1 MQRIH
6 SPLSLLS
13 LYPDQQRFT
22 ASARRRDPLPASQHL
37 LVLQTCAGQLHSF
50 HSRQRILR
58 HPLLFFAMA
67 NLATDL
73 LRTTARF
80 FYPTEHVL
88 VIDALILHSTL
99 ADKDLAHVLGMQPK
113 ALRKLCGRL
122 KEDGLLSVQTRSERR
137 ADGSG
142 GYFAPTK
149 AGEVGKERLTNTDWY
164 YLNYHRAI
172 DSIKYR
178 MYKLNKHV
186 ESLGAPTT
194 ERKDLSCP
202 QCKSQWTELEV
213 MDKID
218 FATGAFLCQR
228 CGHPLDAVEE
238 DERVSENES
247 MKRLN
252 SQLAKLIELL
262 QKIDAATV
270 PENDFPS
277 ALAKAKP
284 IVRSDAN
291 PGQRTEIVDL
301 PGRNLQ
307 SSKGLSL
314 KPEKI
319 DVQLQNDEDV
329 KRANAEAEAQARR
342 EKEAR
347 QNALPDWI
355 AKSTVSG
362 DITAVGAK
370 EERLRLEREA
380 HSGDTKAETEEDEK
394 KPAAGGD
401 EDIMAAY
408 WDEMAKAQAQ
418 QAADQAQED
427 ADEEEE
433 DEEDEFEDVDVGG
446 GASTPVING
455 AGPANGAVVAL
466 STGANTP
473 AAVESSNATDDE
485 REAKRV
491 KSEPVASGAAAS
503 PAVVNGNSG
512 AEVVA
517 QDTPAAS
524 DEDEDEM
531 EFENV

>member
-1 MQRIH
+1 
-6 SPLSLLS
+6 
-13 LYPDQQRFT
+13 
-22 ASARRRDPLPASQHL
+22 
-37 LVLQTCAGQLHSF
+37 
-50 HSRQRILR
+50 
-58 HPLLFFAMA
+58 MA

-73 LRTTARF
+73 LRTVARA

-88 VIDALILHSTL
+88 VIDALVIHSTL
-99 ADKDLAHVLGMQPK
+99 PDKDLAHVLGMQPK

-137 ADGSG
+137 ADGTG
-142 GYFAPTK
+142 GYFASSKP
-149 AGEVGKERLTNTDWY
+149 GEQGKERLTNTDWY
-164 YLNYHRAI
+164 YLNFHRAI
-172 DSIKYR
+172 DSIKFR

-218 FATGAFLCQR
+218 FSTGAFLCAR
-228 CGHPLDAVEE
+228 CGHALDPVEE
-238 DERVSENES
+238 DERVNENES

-252 SQLAKLIELL
+252 SQLEKLIRLM
-262 QKIDAATV
+262 QQIDSTTV

-277 ALAKAKP
+277 ALAKQKP
-284 IVRSDAN
+284 IVRTDAN
-291 PGQRTEIVDL
+291 PGQKTEIVDL

-319 DVQLQNDEDV
+319 DVQLQTDEDV
-329 KRANAEAEAQARR
+329 KKANAAAEAQAQR

-370 EERLRLEREA
+370 EERLRQEREA
-380 HSGDTKAETEEDEK
+380 HGGAAAAKLEAGDEEK
-394 KPAAGGD
+394 KPATGGD
-401 EDIMAAY
+401 EDVMAAY

-418 QAADQAQED
+418 QAADRAAE
-427 ADEEEE
+427 DEEEDDE
-433 DEEDEFEDVDVGG
+433 DEDEFEDVDVGG
-446 GASTPVING
+446 GSTPAVNG
-455 AGPANGAVVAL
+455 SGRANGAAVA

-473 AAVESSNATDDE
+473 AIESSNATDDE
-485 REAKRV
+485 RETKRV
-491 KSEPVASGAAAS
+491 RTEPAAS
-503 PAVVNGNSG
+503 SSSALANGNGVSET
-512 AEVVA
+512 AA

-524 DEDEDEM
+524 DEDEDEL